1 MAIPLEKVEEMGGL
15 ALVCKFAA
23 LLTLSMPVL
32 FLTGAS
38 GALGFAIRHLF
49 LEKGWSVA
57 GFDHT
62 ASPFEAP
69 NYKAFIINA
78 TDECSVLTGFE
89 AAARALGKPD
99 LVVSTVGGVKS
110 WKTIRETPV
119 EDARFLIELNY
130 ISAFLAIKCG
140 TELMADTGGSI
151 VLIGADTALRP
162 GPKKGAYSASK
173 AAVIHLT
180 HVAAEEGKEIGV
192 AVNCIVPH
200 TIHTRDNE
208 SWGDPKDFE
217 KWTDPSAIAETC
229 LFLGSSAGKQLNG
242 AILRMPNKM

>member
-1 MAIPLEKVEEMGGL
+1 M
-15 ALVCKFAA
+15 
-23 LLTLSMPVL
+23 SVL

-38 GALGFAIRHLF
+38 GALGSAIRSLF

-57 GFDHT
+57 GFDHKDSGF
-62 ASPFEAP
+62 AAP
-69 NYKAFIINA
+69 NFKTFVVNA
-78 TDECSVLTGFE
+78 TDECSVLTEFE
-89 AAARALGKPD
+89 AAAMAFGKPD

-110 WKTIRETPV
+110 WKTIRETPI

-140 TELMADTGGSI
+140 MELMTEAGGSI
-151 VLIGADTALRP
+151 VLIGADTALKP

-180 HVAAEEGKEIGV
+180 QVAAEEGKELGIS
-192 AVNCIVPH
+192 VNCIVPH
-200 TIHTRDNE
+200 TIHTQDNE

-217 KWTDPSAIAETC
+217 KWTDPSAIAEMC
-229 LFLGSSAGKQLNG
+229 LFLGSEAGRQVNG

>member
-1 MAIPLEKVEEMGGL
+1 M
-15 ALVCKFAA
+15 CKFAA
-23 LLTLSMPVL
+23 LLTISMPVL

-38 GALGFAIRHLF
+38 GALGSAIRTLF

-57 GFDHT
+57 GFDHHD
-62 ASPFEAP
+62 SGF
-69 NYKAFIINA
+69 KAEGFRTFVVNM
-78 TDECSVLTGFE
+78 TDECSVLTEFE
-89 AAARALGKPD
+89 AASMVFGKPD

-110 WKTIRETPV
+110 WKTIRDTPI

-140 TELMADTGGSI
+140 SELMEESGGAI

-180 HVAAEEGKEIGV
+180 QVAAEEGKETGIS
-192 AVNCIVPH
+192 VNCIVPH
-200 TIHTRDNE
+200 TIHTPDNE
-208 SWGDPKDFE
+208 SWGKPEDFQ
-217 KWTDPSAIAETC
+217 KWTDPKAIAEMC
-229 LFLGSSAGKQLNG
+229 LFLGSEAGRQVNG

>member
-1 MAIPLEKVEEMGGL
+1 M
-15 ALVCKFAA
+15 CKFAP

-38 GALGFAIRHLF
+38 GALGSSIRSLF

-57 GFDHT
+57 GFDHKDSGFT
-62 ASPFEAP
+62 ASNFKTFVV
-69 NYKAFIINA
+69 NM
-78 TDECSVLTGFE
+78 TDECSVMTEFE
-89 AAARALGKPD
+89 AAAMAFGKPD

-119 EDARFLIELNY
+119 EDVRFLIELNY
-130 ISAFLAIKCG
+130 VSAFLAIKCG
-140 TELMADTGGSI
+140 TELMAESGGAI
-151 VLIGADTALRP
+151 VLIGADAALKP
-162 GPKKGAYSASK
+162 GPRKGAYAASK

-180 HVAAEEGKEIGV
+180 QVAAEEGKDLGIS
-192 AVNCIVPH
+192 VNCIVPH

-208 SWGDPKDFE
+208 SWGDPKDFL
-217 KWTDPSAIAETC
+217 KWTEPAAIAGMC
-229 LFLGSSAGKQLNG
+229 FFLGSEAGRQVNG